1 MGCHLLLPASGVLTF
16 KLITLRGLGFM
27 ICGLK
32 FKTPL
37 ATANVTSFTDAYF
50 IRQADL
56 AIQLEGHERL
66 Q

>member
-1 MGCHLLLPASGVLTF
+1 
-16 KLITLRGLGFM
+16 M

-37 ATANVTSFTDAYF
+37 ATTNVTSFTDAYF